1 MRNFDLNKYLGTWFE
16 IARIKNN
23 FEPLMT
29 DVKAEYSLNRD
40 GSIKVINSG
49 YINGKLNQISG
60 IAEPTDKPGVLKLSF
75 FPGQETEY
83 RILFVNENYSYALVG
98 GERDNLLWI
107 LSREKT
113 LDEDVLAELISIGL
127 QSGYDMGHNIV
138 NLIFT
143 ERNEGF

>member
-23 FEPLMT
+23 FEPIMT

-49 YINGKLNQISG
+49 YINGELNQISG
-60 IAEPTDKPGVLKLSF
+60 IAEPTDNPGVLKLSF

-83 RILFVNENYSYALVG
+83 RILFVNDNYSYALVG

-113 LDEDVLAELISIGL
+113 LDEDVLSELITIGL
-127 QSGYDMGHNIV
+127 QAGYNMGHNIV
-138 NLIFT
+138 NLTFT
-143 ERNEGF
+143 VHNEDF